1 MDHSSQTSRRGAPQ
15 NFKTLHYLIIAAV
28 IPTFAFDIPV
38 YAIQRNP
45 GAILGVIMVGI
56 SAILSMYRSSLL
68 KRAKSY
74 AQLHEYQVLLPDQ
87 DGLERGGSNVGASV
101 GMTDQAEKTL
111 FALVDFVFA
120 SSLLVATVLLY
131 AMHGRIYVRYGRTH
145 WARQYENPALIVV
158 KTWGS
163 LPIIMTCLIHAYLFV
178 HAVIQAINVP
188 TKSASLCTRCQGSLC
203 DKSPLPSEPLSARTS
218 MESVAPEMA
227 KM

>member
-1 MDHSSQTSRRGAPQ
+1 MYACRSLIPATLPLLPFREGKNFRSATSTLFVRFLPTIITGFYIHSHSAGTMTITMDHSSQTSRRGAPQ

-28 IPTFAFDIPV
+28 IPTFAFDIPI

-131 AMHGRIYVRYGRTH
+131 AMHGRTTYVRYGRYY
-145 WARQYENPALIVV
+145 WAPKYENPALIVV

-163 LPIIMTCLIHAYLFV
+163 LPIIMTW
-178 HAVIQAINVP
+178 
-188 TKSASLCTRCQGSLC
+188 
-203 DKSPLPSEPLSARTS
+203 
-218 MESVAPEMA
+218 
-227 KM
+227 